1 MSYGVYTKSAGAAFR
16 KRGRVKEEKTSGT
29 SQHQIVQVKKVVKCQ
44 NKHGQ
49 KFNALAEKSNNT
61 P

>member
-1 MSYGVYTKSAGAAFR
+1 
-16 KRGRVKEEKTSGT
+16 VKEEKTSGT

>member
-1 MSYGVYTKSAGAAFR
+1 MECTQNQLGQHLE
-16 KRGRVKEEKTSGT
+16 KEGEWKKKKDSGT

>member
-1 MSYGVYTKSAGAAFR
+1 MYTKSAGAAFR